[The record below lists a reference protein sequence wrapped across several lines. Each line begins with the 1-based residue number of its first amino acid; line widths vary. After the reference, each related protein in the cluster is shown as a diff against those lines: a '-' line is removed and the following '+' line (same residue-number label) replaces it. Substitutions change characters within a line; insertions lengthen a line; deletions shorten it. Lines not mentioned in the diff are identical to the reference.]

1 MDIVLQATRRA
12 KGARSTLSNLRNQGK
27 LPAVIYGYNVDV
39 TPVALDYKETS
50 KAVQKYGYTSIFK
63 LDLEGKQV
71 NAVLHEVQRCPLKGT
86 VKHVDFLSI
95 NMTEELEVS
104 VPVNIVGNSVG
115 VSEGGVLTQPVRE
128 LTIKVKPTN
137 IPDSIEIDASELG
150 IGDSLSIADVRNR
163 INYTILNAD
172 EDILVTV
179 TPPVVVNDDT
189 AGQGD
194 NDDADDIKATEA
206 PESEN

>member
-1 MDIVLQATRRA
+1 MDIVLQATRRT

-27 LPAVIYGYNVDV
+27 LPAVIYGYNVEV

-50 KAVQKYGYTSIFK
+50 KAVQKYGHTSVFK

-71 NAVLHEVQRCPLKGT
+71 NAVLHEVQRDPLKGI
-86 VKHVDFLSI
+86 VKHIDFLSI
-95 NMTEELEVS
+95 NMAEELEVNI
-104 VPVNIVGNSVG
+104 PVNVVGDSIG
-115 VSEGGVLTQPVRE
+115 VSEGGVLTQPVRD
-128 LTIKVKPTN
+128 LTIKVKPSE
-137 IPDSIEIDASELG
+137 IPDSIDVDASGLA
-150 IGDSLSIADVRNR
+150 IGESLSIADVRNR
-163 INYTILNAD
+163 INYTILNPD

-194 NDDADDIKATEA
+194 NDNSDDIKATEA
-206 PESEN
+206 PESES

>member
-1 MDIVLQATRRA
+1 MDIVLQAIRRES
-12 KGARSTLSNLRNQGK
+12 GARSTLSKLRNQGQ
-27 LPAVIYGYNVDV
+27 LPAVIYGYNVEV
-39 TPVALDYKETS
+39 TPVALDYKETA
-50 KAVQKYGYTSIFK
+50 KAVQKYGHTSVFK

-71 NAVLHEVQRCPLKGT
+71 NAVLHEVQRDPIKGI

-95 NMTEELEVS
+95 NMAEELEVNI
-104 VPVNIVGNSVG
+104 PVNVVGDSVG

-137 IPDSIEIDASELG
+137 IPDSIDIDASGLA
-150 IGDSLSIADVRNR
+150 IGESLSVADVRNR
-163 INYTILNAD
+163 INFNILNPD
-172 EDILVTV
+172 EEILVAI
-179 TPPVVVNDDT
+179 TPPVVVDDDT

-194 NDDADDIKATEA
+194 DGNQDIKATEA